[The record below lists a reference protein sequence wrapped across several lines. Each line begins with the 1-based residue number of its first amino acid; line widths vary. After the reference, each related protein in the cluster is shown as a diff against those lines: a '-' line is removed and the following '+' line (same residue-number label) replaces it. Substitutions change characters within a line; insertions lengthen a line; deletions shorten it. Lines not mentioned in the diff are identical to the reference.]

1 MKRMLITSAVIIG
14 ICAGMLIAIPPAQ
27 ADRPITGRDIE
38 GTYYVL
44 ITEVR
49 KETGPVGIL
58 LPGIHRCESHGTAT
72 VFRDGQMVVNVTNTC
87 YDGVNRE
94 SVPQER
100 CHTFEILAGSELLVT
115 EVGGPDTDKT
125 HCQILDNGRMLLCDG
140 SIRDFPPIITW
151 AGTAVKMSTTA
162 DRTVLIDVCP

>member
-1 MKRMLITSAVIIG
+1 MKRMLITSGVIIG

-44 ITEVR
+44 STEIR
-49 KETGPVGIL
+49 KETDPVPAIL
-58 LPGIHRCESHGTAT
+58 HCESHGTAT
-72 VFRDGQMVVNVTNTC
+72 VFRDGKMVTNVTNTC
-87 YDGVNRE
+87 YDGVIRVSE
-94 SVPQER
+94 TQER

-115 EVGGPDTDKT
+115 EFDASVTDKT

-162 DRTVLIDVCP
+162 DRTVLDLCPF